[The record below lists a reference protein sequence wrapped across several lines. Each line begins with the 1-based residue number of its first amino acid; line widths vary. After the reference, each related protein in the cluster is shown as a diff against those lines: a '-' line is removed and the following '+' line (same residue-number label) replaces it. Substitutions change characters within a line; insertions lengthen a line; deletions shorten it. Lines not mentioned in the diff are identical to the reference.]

1 MLCLCPARTL
11 SQVPL
16 GWEEPNGWN
25 LEGLGF
31 ESGPHHSLA
40 GVLGGHVPLE
50 ASVSSPETMERMTP
64 ASWGGVGVTLSCPQ
78 GALTGSRAQSEH
90 LLDRAVVTWGS
101 QRHTSA
107 LCWRGLA
114 GCPQACH
121 RVYHSQADLAL
132 GAQGRCGQEL
142 WGHLDATPN
151 SPGPHLGQGTCL
163 SPCSVPHTCPP

>member
-1 MLCLCPARTL
+1 M
-11 SQVPL
+11 PL

-40 GVLGGHVPLE
+40 GVLGGHVTLE

-64 ASWGGVGVTLSCPQ
+64 ASWGGVGVTLSCPH

-107 LCWRGLA
+107 LGWLPTGLPQGLPLASRPGFGGA
-114 GCPQACH
+114 GQVWAG
-121 RVYHSQADLAL
+121 AL
-132 GAQGRCGQEL
+132 G
-142 WGHLDATPN
+142 
-151 SPGPHLGQGTCL
+151 
-163 SPCSVPHTCPP
+163 PP